1 MVILSTCLKKNANP
15 VRNLLLQEG
24 DPSEN
29 SVKAR
34 SAYGENGVWEIT
46 IPAEENILTLSKTF
60 FILDRPISWEDFAA
74 FSTRFKTTLQSIP
87 IDTVMTT
94 TFHEQEIL
102 WNYDISKKERES
114 NTCFLFTC
122 KCF

>member
-1 MVILSTCLKKNANP
+1 M
-15 VRNLLLQEG
+15 RNLLLQEG
-24 DPSEN
+24 DPSGN

-46 IPAEENILTLSKTF
+46 IPAEENILTLSKAF
-60 FILDRPISWEDFAA
+60 FILDRPISREDFAA

-87 IDTVMTT
+87 IDMVKTT

-102 WNYDISKKERES
+102 WNYDTSKKERES